1 MNEDKSER
9 REVKA
14 IVRKYEKDGE
24 EKNYY
29 ITVGTAWVSE
39 HGSKISIQLD
49 AVPVSEEWNKKLYVF
64 KPYEKEQS
72 GYEKAKEARA
82 KLDTVA
88 EVSDGEFNLSD
99 IPDFPED

>member
-1 MNEDKSER
+1 MEEKRDER
-9 REVKA
+9 RDVKA

-64 KPYEKEQS
+64 KPYEPKSEQS

-82 KLDTVA
+82 KLD
-88 EVSDGEFNLSD
+88 DGEFNLSD

>member
-1 MNEDKSER
+1 MEEKRDER
-9 REVKA
+9 RDVKA

-49 AVPVSEEWNKKLYVF
+49 AVPVFISHIISCY
-64 KPYEKEQS
+64 
-72 GYEKAKEARA
+72 
-82 KLDTVA
+82 
-88 EVSDGEFNLSD
+88 
-99 IPDFPED
+99 